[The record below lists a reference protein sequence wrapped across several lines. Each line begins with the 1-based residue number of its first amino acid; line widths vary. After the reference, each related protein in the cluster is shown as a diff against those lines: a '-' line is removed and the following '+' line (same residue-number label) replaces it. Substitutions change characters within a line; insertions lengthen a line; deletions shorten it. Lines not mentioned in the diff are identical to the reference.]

1 MTTFAIAIFIP
12 IIVILTA
19 YIVLRPVIT
28 QYTHDYYLRTKPLKE
43 KTGSSAPEAPKDSQI
58 LLLCKTLGEL
68 VLSMLPAL
76 ADKSSIQNLIE
87 ANYRTPEH
95 LAIFI
100 GCKTLCVIVVS
111 GFLLLMA
118 TTNPGLIFVA
128 LIAAPMAWI
137 FPNFTLIGRV
147 KKRKAEILRE
157 LPTVVDLLIVCAQ
170 AGLGLLMCIE
180 KVAKESADSCPVL
193 ASELQQMMNDVKI
206 FAKATT
212 NALQDMANRCGSE
225 EINGIVS
232 SLIAAEAK
240 GSDISY
246 PLRQQA
252 EALRDRLKRKKEE
265 EAAKVPVKMV
275 PVIVVFVMPLIL
287 CPLLGPAI
295 ITIMSAMGPFMGG
308 AK

>member
-1 MTTFAIAIFIP
+1 MTTFAIAIFVP
-12 IIVILTA
+12 IIVVLLA
-19 YIVLRPVIT
+19 YVLLRPVIT
-28 QYTHDYYLRTKPLKE
+28 QYTHDYYLRTKPVKE

-58 LLLCKTLGEL
+58 ILLCKTIGEL
-68 VLSMLPAL
+68 VLSFLPAL
-76 ADKSSIQNLIE
+76 ADKQSVEYLVQ

-100 GCKTLCVIVVS
+100 GCKTICVAIVS
-111 GFLLLMA
+111 GFMLLMA
-118 TTNPGLIFVA
+118 TSNPALIFVA

-137 FPNFTLIGRV
+137 FPNFILIGRV
-147 KKRKAEILRE
+147 NKRKAQILRE

-180 KVAKESADSCPVL
+180 KVAKESAESCPVL
-193 ASELQQMMNDVKI
+193 ASELQQLMNDVKI

-232 SLIAAEAK
+232 SLIAAESK

-295 ITIMSAMGPFMGG
+295 ITIMQAMGPFMGG
-308 AK
+308 K